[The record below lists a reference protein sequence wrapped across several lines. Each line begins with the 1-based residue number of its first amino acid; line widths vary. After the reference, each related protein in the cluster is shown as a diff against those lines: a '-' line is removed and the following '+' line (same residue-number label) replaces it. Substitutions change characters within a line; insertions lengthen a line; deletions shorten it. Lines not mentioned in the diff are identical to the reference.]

1 MHTCFVLPAPKAAA
15 GGGGAN
21 HLHLSRRKSKE
32 RKKERK
38 LERRR
43 KVLKAKSFKNFHFQ
57 CHWSLIEKQLGN
69 EEILFFINY

>member
-32 RKKERK
+32 RKKESWK
-38 LERRR
+38 EGE
-43 KVLKAKSFKNFHFQ
+43 KCLKQSP
-57 CHWSLIEKQLGN
+57 LRI
-69 EEILFFINY
+69 FISNVTGH